1 MGEANSTMSAKCC
14 GCCALA
20 LMAIAAVLACIA
32 VSTDFWYTGIYK
44 VYSGSGANTVKF
56 YAASTMGLEKACY
69 YPKTFTTDT
78 KEPDGSTILE
88 TKDWKCDKWKDM
100 STSGAKNSEDCKKA
114 VDASLGF
121 GILGIIGTA
130 PFAAICLLFYCCPG
144 KNCCASMMHWINI
157 AIGLGVFVCFLISLG
172 VTLGQCEDYAKKDAG
187 TLVKLLVIQ
196 SGITPTADSTQ
207 DVYVSWSAILMILA
221 MVFSFIAWPVYWRFK
236 CLCDAECAG
245 ECENQEPAKNTSGAQ
260 A

>member
-20 LMAIAAVLACIA
+20 LMAIASVLACIA
-32 VSTDFWYTGIYK
+32 LSTDFWYTGIYK
-44 VYSGSGANTVKF
+44 VTPYAGGDKF
-56 YAASTMGLEKACY
+56 YAAATMGLEKACF
-69 YPKTFTTDT
+69 YPKTVTADT
-78 KEPDGSTILE
+78 KEPDGSTILG
-88 TKDWKCDKWKDM
+88 TKDWNCGKWKD
-100 STSGAKNSEDCKKA
+100 TKLGGDTEDCKKA

-121 GILGIIGTA
+121 GILGVIGTA

-157 AIGLGVFVCFLISLG
+157 AIGIAVFVCFLISLG
-172 VTLGQCEDYAKKDAG
+172 VTVGQCEDYAKKDAAVLVGAIVSG
-187 TLVKLLVIQ
+187 TGLVNEQTV
-196 SGITPTADSTQ
+196 GTF
-207 DVYVSWSAILMILA
+207 WSAILMILA
-221 MVFSFIAWPVYWRFK
+221 LIFSFIAWPVYWRFK

-245 ECENQEPAKNTSGAQ
+245 ECENQQPAKNAESTGAQ

>member
-20 LMAIAAVLACIA
+20 LMAIASVLACIA
-32 VSTDFWYTGIYK
+32 LSTDFWYTGIYK
-44 VYSGSGANTVKF
+44 VTPYAGGDKF
-56 YAASTMGLEKACY
+56 YAAATMGLEKACF
-69 YPKTFTTDT
+69 YPKTVTADT
-78 KEPDGSTILE
+78 KEPDGSTILG
-88 TKDWKCDKWKDM
+88 TKDWNCGKWKD
-100 STSGAKNSEDCKKA
+100 TKLGGDTEDCKKA

-121 GILGIIGTA
+121 GILGVIGTA

-172 VTLGQCEDYAKKDAG
+172 VTVGQCDDYAKKDAPYFVT
-187 TLVKLLVIQ
+187 TLIVL
-196 SGITPTADSTQ
+196 SGITPTAASSSDT
-207 DVYVSWSAILMILA
+207 YVSWSAILMILA

-245 ECENQEPAKNTSGAQ
+245 ECENQQPAKNPSGAQ

>member
-44 VYSGSGANTVKF
+44 VHDTNSNKF

-69 YPKTFTTDT
+69 YPKSFTTDA

-88 TKDWKCDKWKDM
+88 TKDWKCSKWKDM
-100 STSGAKNSEDCKKA
+100 STGGSKKTEDCKKA

-121 GILGIIGTA
+121 GILGVIGTA

-172 VTLGQCEDYAKKDAG
+172 VTLGQCEDYAKEDAPAVV
-187 TLVKLLVIQ
+187 TLLIIAA
-196 SGITPTADSTQ
+196 GITPTTDSTS

-245 ECENQEPAKNTSGAQ
+245 ECENQEPTKNTSGAQ

>member
-1 MGEANSTMSAKCC
+1 MGKQNSTMSAKCC

-20 LMAIAAVLACIA
+20 LMAIASVLACIA
-32 VSTDFWYTGIYK
+32 LSTDFWYTGIYK
-44 VYSGSGANTVKF
+44 VTPYAGGDKF
-56 YAASTMGLEKACY
+56 YAAATMGLEKACF
-69 YPKTFTTDT
+69 YPKTVTADT
-78 KEPDGSTILE
+78 
-88 TKDWKCDKWKDM
+88 
-100 STSGAKNSEDCKKA
+100 KKA

-121 GILGIIGTA
+121 GILGVIGTA

-172 VTLGQCEDYAKKDAG
+172 VTVGQCEDYAKEDAPAVV
-187 TLVKLLVIQ
+187 TLLIIAA
-196 SGITPTADSTQ
+196 GFTPTTDSTS

-245 ECENQEPAKNTSGAQ
+245 ECENQQPAKNAE
-260 A
+260 

>member
-1 MGEANSTMSAKCC
+1 MGEANSIMSAKCC
-14 GCCALA
+14 GCCALP
-20 LMAIAAVLACIA
+20 LMAIACVLAAIA

-44 VYSGSGANTVKF
+44 VHDTWGNTF

-157 AIGLGVFVCFLISLG
+157 AIGIAVFVCFLISLG
-172 VTLGQCEDYAKKDAG
+172 VTVGQCEDYAKKDAAVLVGAIVSG
-187 TLVKLLVIQ
+187 TGLVNEQTV
-196 SGITPTADSTQ
+196 GTF
-207 DVYVSWSAILMILA
+207 WSAILMILA
-221 MVFSFIAWPVYWRFK
+221 LIFSFIAWPVYWRFK

-245 ECENQEPAKNTSGAQ
+245 ECENQQPAKNAESTGAQ

>member
-1 MGEANSTMSAKCC
+1 MGEANSIMSAKCC

-20 LMAIAAVLACIA
+20 LMAIACVLAAIA

-44 VYSGSGANTVKF
+44 VHDTNSNTF

-69 YPKTFTTDT
+69 YPKTFTTDA

-100 STSGAKNSEDCKKA
+100 STGGFKDTSNCKKA

-144 KNCCASMMHWINI
+144 KNCCASMMHWIAI
-157 AIGLGVFVCFLISLG
+157 AIGLGVFVCFLISFG
-172 VTLGQCEDYAKKDAG
+172 VTAGQCDEYAKKDAPTVV
-187 TLVKLLVIQ
+187 TLLIMA
-196 SGITPTADSTQ
+196 SGILDSQ
-207 DVYVSWSAILMILA
+207 DIYISWSAILIVLA
-221 MVFSFIAWPVYWRFK
+221 LVFSFIAPFVYWRFK
-236 CLCDAECAG
+236 CLSDAECAG
-245 ECENQEPAKNTSGAQ
+245 ECESQEPAKNPSGAQ

>member
-20 LMAIAAVLACIA
+20 LMAIASVLACIA

-44 VYSGSGANTVKF
+44 VHDTNSNKF

-69 YPKTFTTDT
+69 YPKSFTTDA

-157 AIGLGVFVCFLISLG
+157 AIGIAVFVCFLISLG
-172 VTLGQCEDYAKKDAG
+172 VTVGQCEDYAKKDAAVLVGAIVSG
-187 TLVKLLVIQ
+187 TGLVNEQTV
-196 SGITPTADSTQ
+196 GTF
-207 DVYVSWSAILMILA
+207 WSAILMILA
-221 MVFSFIAWPVYWRFK
+221 LIFSFIAWPVYWRFK

-245 ECENQEPAKNTSGAQ
+245 ECENQQPAKNAESTGAQ

>member
-20 LMAIAAVLACIA
+20 LMAIASVLACIA
-32 VSTDFWYTGIYK
+32 LSTDFWYTGIYK
-44 VYSGSGANTVKF
+44 VTPYAGGDKF
-56 YAASTMGLEKACY
+56 YAAATMGLEKACF
-69 YPKTFTTDT
+69 YPTTVTADT
-78 KEPDGSTILE
+78 KEPDGSTILG
-88 TKDWKCDKWKDM
+88 TKDWNCGKWKD
-100 STSGAKNSEDCKKA
+100 TKLGGDTEDCKKA

-121 GILGIIGTA
+121 GILGVIGTA

-172 VTLGQCEDYAKKDAG
+172 VTVGQCDDYAKKDAPTFVT
-187 TLVKLLVIQ
+187 TLIVL
-196 SGITPTADSTQ
+196 SGITPTADSTS
-207 DVYVSWSAILMILA
+207 DTYVSWSAILMILA

-236 CLCDAECAG
+236 CMCDAECAG
-245 ECENQEPAKNTSGAQ
+245 ECENQQPAKNPSGAQ